1 MLVAVISFVSRD
13 NDCSGKQ
20 CYYPHFKSK
29 GMWARG
35 KGSFCQ
41 GLGPEFDSQDSRARR
56 RIKRCR
62 LFSDRTVPT
71 GYTLTHKHAGTQNI
85 NNVFKFKLENEA
97 NWFELKKLGA
107 IAKDCYE
114 DPVSTNGPG
123 RMWPQRGV
131 WLRSR

>member
-20 CYYPHFKSK
+20 CYYPHFKNK

-41 GLGPEFDSQDSRARR
+41 GFGPEFDSQDSRARR
-56 RIKRCR
+56 RIKRCK

-71 GYTLTHKHAGTQNI
+71 GYILTHKHAGTQN
-85 NNVFKFKLENEA
+85 
-97 NWFELKKLGA
+97 
-107 IAKDCYE
+107 
-114 DPVSTNGPG
+114 T
-123 RMWPQRGV
+123 
-131 WLRSR
+131 